1 LVKAERIRTVCGRSQ
16 EQVMSK
22 SSIFSLF
29 TKSQDDTT
37 PVLDMLARN
46 RTPVQVEVEKSLIRF
61 KSQLSLK
68 EKSVLLIKP
77 PTLGND
83 LHKGGFVRL
92 SWPGAGRREMRL
104 EISAPHFN
112 LPNGNVSF
120 VCKVPEGSAM
130 PKRKHD
136 RYDTSHYTNMRLEL
150 GSVSFRLLDL
160 CAEGCRI
167 AITSETSRIKITLG
181 RPVEPATLIV
191 GKNSKV
197 NFEHVTPRAQREG
210 FIGCEFRIKQDGVSP
225 QLFAEVLQSVQT
237 HRVVA
242 AAAH

>member
-1 LVKAERIRTVCGRSQ
+1 LVIPIRNRTVCWRSQ

-22 SSIFSLF
+22 RSIFSLF
-29 TKSQDDTT
+29 AKEQDDTT

-68 EKSVLLIKP
+68 EKSVLLVKP
-77 PTLGND
+77 ATLGND

-104 EISAPHFN
+104 EISVPHFN
-112 LPNGNVSF
+112 LPNGNTSF

-130 PKRKHD
+130 PKRKHE
-136 RYDTSHYTNMRLEL
+136 RYDTSRFTNMRLEL
-150 GSVSFRLLDL
+150 GATSFRLLDI

-167 AITSETSRIKITLG
+167 ALTAETSRFKITLG

-191 GKNSKV
+191 GKGSKV

-210 FIGCEFRIKQDGVSP
+210 FIGCEFRIKQDGESP
-225 QLFAEVLQSVQT
+225 KLFAEVLESVQT